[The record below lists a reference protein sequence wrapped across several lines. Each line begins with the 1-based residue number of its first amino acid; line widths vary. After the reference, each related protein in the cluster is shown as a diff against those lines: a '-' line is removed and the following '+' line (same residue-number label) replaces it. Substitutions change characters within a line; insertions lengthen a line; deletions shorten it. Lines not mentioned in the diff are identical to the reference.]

1 MLTKKELKKMV
12 AENLNHIAL
21 YSKHDILQKHI
32 AMYERDI
39 QKMLPMM
46 VEVYNYQHNHIIFA
60 DDVIVEVLQD
70 DEEMA
75 DTLQAWY
82 DTTNYFIA
90 LQILYS
96 K

>member
-1 MLTKKELKKMV
+1 MLTKKEIKKMV
-12 AENLNHIAL
+12 ADNLNHIAL

-32 AMYERDI
+32 AMYEGDI
-39 QKMLPMM
+39 KKMLPMM

-60 DDVIVEVLQD
+60 DDVIVEVLQE

-75 DTLQAWY
+75 DILQAWY